1 MKYFLYFV
9 KIISFC
15 LVSVFS
21 SATFAQASGQVP
33 QAEACRATQAAL
45 ESVTA
50 IASKDNSEGGIGGT
64 GRSDDRANSGDGGI
78 GGTGII
84 GTIEG
89 FGSICVN
96 GLKVEW
102 TDATRF
108 LEGDRPSKRQRLQVG
123 QQVAVLAEPSS
134 NTASAS
140 LIARQVQMIVGLHGP
155 ITEAPDES
163 GFFKVMGAP
172 IRTKDALMTTNL
184 EQLKPG
190 QWVELSGV
198 WLRDHSFA
206 VSWMQLTAAAEVS
219 TVTGPAT
226 SASRIGAVNLS
237 NVVADGDYLVR
248 GIWRDDRLQVQLLK
262 PLESLLWA
270 RQPDRFVL
278 EMFMSEDSDNPVQSN
293 LGIFNRLR
301 KSEEQMAQLRQLGPG
316 LVRMEIM
323 LSNEGSI
330 QSLDIR
336 PGSLQRLWR
345 FDIDN
350 RTPDAEWRGEHGPSN
365 DLRPRPA
372 EDGRREPGFPER
384 SDHQSEMRRSGRS
397 DSSSDSLSFPPER
410 MGPSRGGSGGQG
422 SPAGAAGGRRR

>member
-1 MKYFLYFV
+1 MKHFLYFATLFSV
-9 KIISFC
+9 GLAC
-15 LVSVFS
+15 VFS
-21 SATFAQASGQVP
+21 SAIFAQASGQVTL
-33 QAEACRATQAAL
+33 AEACRATQAAL
-45 ESVTA
+45 EAVTA
-50 IASKDNSEGGIGGT
+50 LPSKDHSEGGIGGT

-134 NTASAS
+134 NTATAS
-140 LIARQVQMIVGLHGP
+140 LTARQVQMIVGLHGP

-172 IRTKDALMTTNL
+172 VRTKEALISTDR
-184 EQLKPG
+184 ERLKPG

-198 WLRDHSFA
+198 WLRDHSFS

-226 SASRIGAVNLS
+226 GNASIGAVNLS
-237 NVVADGDYLVR
+237 SLVADGDYLVR
-248 GIWRDDRLQVQLLK
+248 GIWRDDRLQVQSLK

-278 EMFMSEDSDNPVQSN
+278 EMLIGEDSGNRIQSN
-293 LGIFNRLR
+293 LGIFNRLQ
-301 KSEEQMAQLRQLGPG
+301 KTEEQLAQLRKQGPG
-316 LVRMEIM
+316 LVRMDIL
-323 LSNEGSI
+323 LSNERSI
-330 QSLDIR
+330 RSIDIR
-336 PGSLQRLWR
+336 PGSPRRLWR
-345 FDIDN
+345 FDGDHKS
-350 RTPDAEWRGEHGPSN
+350 PDPPGRNERGPWN
-365 DLRPRPA
+365 DLRSGPA
-372 EDGRREPGFPER
+372 EERQRGLQFPDR
-384 SDHQSEMRRSGRS
+384 SDHQNPTLRPGESGLRP
-397 DSSSDSLSFPPER
+397 DRLGMPPER
-410 MGPSRGGSGGQG
+410 MGPTPGGLGGQG
-422 SPAGAAGGRRR
+422 SPAGAGGGRRR